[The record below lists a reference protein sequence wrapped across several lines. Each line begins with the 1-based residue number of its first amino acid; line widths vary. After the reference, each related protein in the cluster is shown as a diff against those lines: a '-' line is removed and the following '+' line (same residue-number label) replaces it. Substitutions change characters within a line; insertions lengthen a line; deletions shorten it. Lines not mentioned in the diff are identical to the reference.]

1 MPRFSVAF
9 ARRKSTADDIEN
21 AEVTPPGQGTF
32 RVLERHDY
40 SGVKSFDGGVKMAK
54 ANGAMLSKP
63 DFQADD
69 NMFSDMKANRGSG
82 LSNTTHTTSTDTS
95 SRHSNASTAP
105 SSADFSGGNL
115 FHDDNRNGP
124 PKSSSSDIHGRGI
137 SNKSI
142 GSKFLDRAGRTFS
155 FGGQKKYSIPP
166 PLEDPPMPDLPPP
179 MPIMA
184 EPGRTGSRGT
194 TTYTQ
199 APTISRKPAPRD
211 ISVMDMG
218 GDFGSMFSGSGFD
231 KRASMATLKND
242 DLASPRFLTGNPQM
256 HHQMPH
262 SPDTATPAQPLLGAW
277 NTPKN
282 DDIGDDYPS
291 DDEGPPPVPNHSA
304 PRYRSPARQAP
315 VRKVSPAEQPP
326 APARQTPMHHPP
338 APPQRQS
345 PIQEPVQPEEAQDD
359 EDAKLLQETYTAIQL
374 LSAEDDEF
382 DENPQPGRYRRE
394 EDSFTVVPRAKTASN
409 SNNGGDGDEL
419 FDGNRARPSKPNNR
433 YIPPPDGAPRNKVMT
448 PAEFEKYREDKIR
461 HDRTNSNSKDD
472 DEDDINYD
480 DDEDEAE
487 KSKQQAKQRR
497 KQEAHMAVYRQQMM
511 KVTGEANPTNGLGI
525 PASMSAP
532 QLSHMKHPSLDP
544 AAASAM
550 TGVSGASDEADDDE
564 EIPLAI
570 LQAHGFPNKNR
581 PPTRLS
587 TVGST
592 PNIRASA
599 LLMPGR
605 PSSSMGESA
614 AARRHSTLPAFARN
628 LPQDPFVG
636 ASIAQ
641 PALRESLSFN
651 EMGMG
656 PKPPSPLP
664 PGGLVG
670 VIASEERQRAMR
682 RGSPSVDP
690 SRLMGSGY
698 NTPGG
703 TAIDPI
709 AGIPAHMMY
718 PQQQMGGGMPG
729 MMPHM
734 MTPPPMLTVGDQAQ
748 LQMTQQMSQFM
759 QMQMQFMQMMAS
771 NQNGGGPQQQ
781 PQQMQSPYQQPY
793 GGLMGNHSMVDI
805 SSRNSMI
812 GEQTLEPRRGDYGS
826 MRTMSM
832 VQPNSAPMATPMP
845 HPGYAG
851 SIRSSVHGYTP
862 SIAPSERSNIGLP
875 NRYRPVSQA
884 VNPAGLGHMQ
894 SQSFSGALSAF
905 DNKNKTSMRIVNKSA
920 SDDDDDEEGWE
931 AMKNKRDK
939 KRSLWRSKKNLSSVI

>member
-21 AEVTPPGQGTF
+21 AEVAPAGQSSF

-40 SGVKSFDGGVKMAK
+40 SGVKSFDGGAKMAR
-54 ANGAMLSKP
+54 ASGALLAKP
-63 DFQADD
+63 DLQADD
-69 NMFSDMKANRGSG
+69 NMFSDMKGNRGSG

-115 FHDDNRNGP
+115 FHDDGRP
-124 PKSSSSDIHGRGI
+124 PKSSSSDMHGRG
-137 SNKSI
+137 SGNKSI
-142 GSKFLDRAGRTFS
+142 GSKFLDKAGRTFS
-155 FGGQKKYSIPP
+155 FGGQKK
-166 PLEDPPMPDLPPP
+166 
-179 MPIMA
+179 
-184 EPGRTGSRGT
+184 GT

-199 APTISRKPAPRD
+199 APTVPTVPTVPSAPAITRKPAPRRPEVLD
-211 ISVMDMG
+211 VGS
-218 GDFGSMFSGSGFD
+218 DFGSMFSGSAFE

-242 DLASPRFLTGNPQM
+242 DLASPRLLTGNPQA
-256 HHQMPH
+256 QQPIPH
-262 SPDTATPAQPLLGAW
+262 SPDTTTQAEPLLSSW
-277 NTPKN
+277 NRPQSKV
-282 DDIGDDYPS
+282 IVDDYSS
-291 DDEGPPPVPNHSA
+291 DKSSPTYDSPP
-304 PRYRSPARQAP
+304 RQRPA
-315 VRKVSPAEQPP
+315 
-326 APARQTPMHHPP
+326 H
-338 APPQRQS
+338 
-345 PIQEPVQPEEAQDD
+345 QEPSSPDETPDD
-359 EDAKLLQETYTAIQL
+359 EDAQLLAETYTAIQL

-382 DENPQPGRYRRE
+382 EDNPQQGRYRRE
-394 EDSFTVVPRAKTASN
+394 EDNFTAAPRQSKPAPN
-409 SNNGGDGDEL
+409 PNNARNGDGGFEA
-419 FDGNRARPSKPNNR
+419 NRPR
-433 YIPPPDGAPRNKVMT
+433 YQQPRRSHDGAPRNKVMT

-461 HDRTNSNSKDD
+461 HDRTNSTSKDD
-472 DEDDINYD
+472 DEDDINYED
-480 DDEDEAE
+480 EEDEAE

-511 KVTGEANPTNGLGI
+511 KVTGETNPTNGLGI
-525 PASMSAP
+525 PASLSAP
-532 QLSHMKHPSLDP
+532 QLGHIRTSSLDP
-544 AAASAM
+544 AAAPPPLPATAAATSGA
-550 TGVSGASDEADDDE
+550 SGASDEADDDE

-587 TVGST
+587 MMGSN
-592 PNIRASA
+592 PNMRASA
-599 LLMPGR
+599 MLAPGR
-605 PSSSMGESA
+605 PSSAMGESA
-614 AARRHSTLPAFARN
+614 AASRRHSTLPAFARN
-628 LPQDPFVG
+628 LPQDPFIG

-651 EMGMG
+651 EMGLG

-698 NTPGG
+698 NTPPGV
-703 TAIDPI
+703 DPM
-709 AGIPAHMMY
+709 AGIP
-718 PQQQMGGGMPG
+718 
-729 MMPHM
+729 PHM
-734 MTPPPMLTVGDQAQ
+734 IAGDQAQ

-759 QMQMQFMQMMAS
+759 QMQMQFMQLMAA
-771 NQNGGGPQQQ
+771 NQNSGVPQQQ
-781 PQQMQSPYQQPY
+781 QQLHPPFQQPF
-793 GGLMGNHSMVDI
+793 GGLMGNQSMVDL
-805 SSRNSMI
+805 SSRNSVV
-812 GEQTLEPRRGDYGS
+812 GEPTLEPRRGDYGS

-832 VQPNSAPMATPMP
+832 VQPGSAPMA

-851 SIRSSVHGYTP
+851 SVRSSIHGYTP

-884 VNPAGLGHMQ
+884 INHGSLGHMQ
-894 SQSFSGALSAF
+894 SHSFSGALSAF
-905 DNKNKTSMRIVNKSA
+905 TDNKNKTSMRIVSKSA

-931 AMKNKRDK
+931 AMKNKREK

>member
-21 AEVTPPGQGTF
+21 AEVTPPGQSSF

-40 SGVKSFDGGVKMAK
+40 SGVKSFDGGAKMARST
-54 ANGAMLSKP
+54 GALLPKS
-63 DFQADD
+63 DYQADD

-124 PKSSSSDIHGRGI
+124 PKSSSSDMHGRG
-137 SNKSI
+137 NKSI

-155 FGGQKKYSIPP
+155 FGGQKKYTIPP
-166 PLEDPPMPDLPPP
+166 PLEDPPMPDLRPPV
-179 MPIMA
+179 PIMA

-194 TTYTQ
+194 TTYMQ
-199 APTISRKPAPRD
+199 APTIPRKPAPRN
-211 ISVMDMG
+211 INAMDMG
-218 GDFGSMFSGSGFD
+218 SDFGSMFSGSGFD

-242 DLASPRFLTGNPQM
+242 DLASPRLLTGNPQG
-256 HHQMPH
+256 QPIPR
-262 SPDTATPAQPLLGAW
+262 SPDTTTPAEPLLGSW
-277 NTPKN
+277 NTPKSN
-282 DDIGDDYPS
+282 VVVDDYSS
-291 DDEGPPPVPNHSA
+291 DRSSPTYDSPPRVPAHSS
-304 PRYRSPARQAP
+304 PRYQSPARQP
-315 VRKVSPAEQPP
+315 PTRRSPPAEQPP
-326 APARQTPMHHPP
+326 ARQPP
-338 APPQRQS
+338 IS
-345 PIQEPVQPEEAQDD
+345 PDEAQDD
-359 EDAKLLQETYTAIQL
+359 EDAQLLQETYTAIQL

-382 DENPQPGRYRRE
+382 DENPQQGRYRRE
-394 EDSFTVVPRAKTASN
+394 EDNFTATPRAKPPPNPSN
-409 SNNGGDGDEL
+409 GRNGDGMHDA
-419 FDGNRARPSKPNNR
+419 NRARFPKPNIR
-433 YIPPPDGAPRNKVMT
+433 YVPPQDGAPRNKVMT

-461 HDRTNSNSKDD
+461 HDRTNSTSKGDD
-472 DEDDINYD
+472 DEDINY
-480 DDEDEAE
+480 EDEEDEVE

-511 KVTGEANPTNGLGI
+511 KVTGETNPTNGLGI
-525 PASMSAP
+525 PSSMSAP
-532 QLSHMKHPSLDP
+532 QLGHMKTPSLDP
-544 AAASAM
+544 AAAPPPLPVPA
-550 TGVSGASDEADDDE
+550 TGVSATSGPSDEGDDDE

-587 TVGST
+587 AMGSN
-592 PNIRASA
+592 PNLRASA
-599 LLMPGR
+599 MLMPGR
-605 PSSSMGESA
+605 PSSAMGDSA
-614 AARRHSTLPAFARN
+614 SGSRRHSTLPAFARN
-628 LPQDPFVG
+628 LPQDPFIG

-651 EMGMG
+651 DMGMG

-670 VIASEERQRAMR
+670 VIANEERQRAMR

-690 SRLMGSGY
+690 SRLMGSGF
-698 NTPGG
+698 NTPVGAG
-703 TAIDPI
+703 VDPV
-709 AGIPAHMMY
+709 AGIPPHMMY
-718 PQQQMGGGMPG
+718 PQAQMGGMAGGMAG
-729 MMPHM
+729 MMPPM
-734 MTPPPMLTVGDQAQ
+734 MPPPMITAGDQAQ

-759 QMQMQFMQMMAS
+759 QMQMQFMQMMAA
-771 NQNGGGPQQQ
+771 NQNGGVPQQQ
-781 PQQMQSPYQQPY
+781 QQLQPPFQAPY
-793 GGLMGNHSMVDI
+793 GGLMGNQSMVDI
-805 SSRNSMI
+805 SSRNSIM

-832 VQPNSAPMATPMP
+832 VQPSSAPMA

-884 VNPAGLGHMQ
+884 IGPTGLGHMQ
-894 SQSFSGALSAF
+894 SQSFSGALSVLA
-905 DNKNKTSMRIVNKSA
+905 DNKNRTSMRVVNKSA
-920 SDDDDDEEGWE
+920 SDDEDDEEGWE
-931 AMKNKRDK
+931 AMKNKREK

>member
-9 ARRKSTADDIEN
+9 ARRKSTADDIDN
-21 AEVTPPGQGTF
+21 AEVTPPGQSSF

-40 SGVKSFDGGVKMAK
+40 SGVKSFDGGAKMAK
-54 ANGAMLSKP
+54 SSGALLPKP
-63 DFQADD
+63 DYQGDD

-105 SSADFSGGNL
+105 SSADFNGGNL
-115 FHDDNRNGP
+115 FSDDHRNGP
-124 PKSSSSDIHGRGI
+124 PKSSSSDMRGN

-155 FGGQKKYSIPP
+155 FGGQKKHTIPP
-166 PLEDPPMPDLPPP
+166 PLEDPLMPDLPPP

-199 APTISRKPAPRD
+199 VPTTPAPTIPRKPAPRSTSALD
-211 ISVMDMG
+211 LGS
-218 GDFGSMFSGSGFD
+218 DFGSMFSGSGFE
-231 KRASMATLKND
+231 KRGSMATLKND
-242 DLASPRFLTGNPQM
+242 DLASPRLLTGNPQG
-256 HHQMPH
+256 QPFPR
-262 SPDTATPAQPLLGAW
+262 SPDAATPAEPLLSSW
-277 NTPKN
+277 NTPKSN
-282 DDIGDDYPS
+282 VIVDDYSS
-291 DDEGPPPVPNHSA
+291 DKSASPTYESPPRVPAHSS
-304 PRYRSPARQAP
+304 PRYQSPARQP
-315 VRKVSPAEQPP
+315 PPRRSPPAEQPP
-326 APARQTPMHHPP
+326 ARQPPPM
-338 APPQRQS
+338 S
-345 PIQEPVQPEEAQDD
+345 PDEAQDD
-359 EDAKLLQETYTAIQL
+359 EDAQLLQETYTAIQL

-382 DENPQPGRYRRE
+382 DENPQQGRYRRE
-394 EDSFTVVPRAKTASN
+394 EDTFTATPRAKPGPNPN
-409 SNNGGDGDEL
+409 SGKNGDGMRDN
-419 FDGNRARPSKPNNR
+419 NRARFSKPNVR
-433 YIPPPDGAPRNKVMT
+433 YVPPDGAPRNKVMT

-461 HDRTNSNSKDD
+461 HDRTNSTSKDD
-472 DEDDINYD
+472 EDEDINYED
-480 DDEDEAE
+480 EEDEAE

-511 KVTGEANPTNGLGI
+511 KVTGETNPTNGLGI
-525 PASMSAP
+525 PSSMSAP
-532 QLSHMKHPSLDP
+532 QLGHVKTPSLDP
-544 AAASAM
+544 AAAPPPMLAPA
-550 TGVSGASDEADDDE
+550 TAVSGASDEPDDDE

-587 TVGST
+587 TMGSN
-592 PNIRASA
+592 PNMRASTM
-599 LLMPGR
+599 LMPGR
-605 PSSSMGESA
+605 PSSAMGESA
-614 AARRHSTLPAFARN
+614 ASRRHSTLPAFARN
-628 LPQDPFVG
+628 LPQDPFIG

-651 EMGMG
+651 DMGMG

-670 VIASEERQRAMR
+670 VIANEERQRAMR

-698 NTPGG
+698 NTPVG
-703 TAIDPI
+703 IDPV

-718 PQQQMGGGMPG
+718 PQTPMGGMGGGMPQ
-729 MMPHM
+729 MMPQM
-734 MTPPPMLTVGDQAQ
+734 MQPPMASAGDQAQ

-759 QMQMQFMQMMAS
+759 QMQMQFMQMMAA
-771 NQNGGGPQQQ
+771 NQNGGMPQQQ
-781 PQQMQSPYQQPY
+781 QQQLQPPFQQSY
-793 GGLMGNHSMVDI
+793 GGLMGNQSMVDI

-812 GEQTLEPRRGDYGS
+812 GEQTLEPRRADYGS

-832 VQPNSAPMATPMP
+832 VQPSSAPMA

-851 SIRSSVHGYTP
+851 SIRSSIHGYTP

-884 VNPAGLGHMQ
+884 IGPTGLGHMQ
-894 SQSFSGALSAF
+894 SQSFSGALSSAL
-905 DNKNKTSMRIVNKSA
+905 DSKHQASMRIVNKSSA

-939 KRSLWRSKKNLSSVI
+939 KRSIWRSKKNLSSVI

>member
-9 ARRKSTADDIEN
+9 ARRKSTADEIDH
-21 AEVTPPGQGTF
+21 AEVAPAGQSSF

-40 SGVKSFDGGVKMAK
+40 SGVKSFDGGAKMAR
-54 ANGAMLSKP
+54 ASGPLLSKP
-63 DFQADD
+63 DLQADD

-115 FHDDNRNGP
+115 FHDDGRP
-124 PKSSSSDIHGRGI
+124 PKSSSSDMHGRGS

-142 GSKFLDRAGRTFS
+142 GSKFLDKAGRTFS
-155 FGGQKKYSIPP
+155 FGGQKK
-166 PLEDPPMPDLPPP
+166 
-179 MPIMA
+179 
-184 EPGRTGSRGT
+184 GT
-194 TTYTQ
+194 TTYAQ
-199 APTISRKPAPRD
+199 APTVPTIPAVPKVPSAPTITRKPAPRRPEVLD
-211 ISVMDMG
+211 VGS
-218 GDFGSMFSGSGFD
+218 DFGSMFSGSAFE

-242 DLASPRFLTGNPQM
+242 DLASPRLLTGNPQA
-256 HHQMPH
+256 QQPIPH
-262 SPDTATPAQPLLGAW
+262 SPDTTTQAEPLLGSW
-277 NTPKN
+277 NTAQSKVVV
-282 DDIGDDYPS
+282 DDYSS
-291 DDEGPPPVPNHSA
+291 DKSSPTYDSPP
-304 PRYRSPARQAP
+304 R
-315 VRKVSPAEQPP
+315 QPP
-326 APARQTPMHHPP
+326 AHQ
-338 APPQRQS
+338 APPS
-345 PIQEPVQPEEAQDD
+345 PDESPDD
-359 EDAKLLQETYTAIQL
+359 EDAQLLAETYTAIQL

-382 DENPQPGRYRRE
+382 DDNPQQGRYRRE
-394 EDSFTVVPRAKTASN
+394 EDNFTVAPRQPKPAPN
-409 SNNGGDGDEL
+409 SNGTRNGDGAPRR
-419 FDGNRARPSKPNNR
+419 FVPSQ
-433 YIPPPDGAPRNKVMT
+433 DGAPRNKVMT

-461 HDRTNSNSKDD
+461 HDRTNSTSKDD
-472 DEDDINYD
+472 DEDDINYE

-511 KVTGEANPTNGLGI
+511 KVTGETNPTNGLGI
-525 PASMSAP
+525 PASLSAP
-532 QLSHMKHPSLDP
+532 QLGHVRTSSLDP
-544 AAASAM
+544 AAAPPPQSANANAVS
-550 TGVSGASDEADDDE
+550 GASGASDEADDDE

-587 TVGST
+587 MMGSN

-599 LLMPGR
+599 MLAPGR
-605 PSSSMGESA
+605 PSSAMGESA
-614 AARRHSTLPAFARN
+614 AASRRHSTLPAFARN
-628 LPQDPFVG
+628 LPQDPFIG

-698 NTPGG
+698 NTP
-703 TAIDPI
+703 
-709 AGIPAHMMY
+709 
-718 PQQQMGGGMPG
+718 PG
-729 MMPHM
+729 MDP
-734 MTPPPMLTVGDQAQ
+734 MTGPPMLTPGDQAQ

-759 QMQMQFMQMMAS
+759 QMQMQFMQLMAA
-771 NQNGGGPQQQ
+771 NQNGGMPQQQ
-781 PQQMQSPYQQPY
+781 VPFQQPF
-793 GGLMGNHSMVDI
+793 GGLMGNQSMVDL
-805 SSRNSMI
+805 SSRNSVV

-832 VQPNSAPMATPMP
+832 VQPSSAPMA

-851 SIRSSVHGYTP
+851 SIRSSIHGYTP

-884 VNPAGLGHMQ
+884 INHGPLGHMQ

-905 DNKNKTSMRIVNKSA
+905 TDNKNKTSMRIVSKSV

-931 AMKNKRDK
+931 AMKNKREK

>member
-9 ARRKSTADDIEN
+9 ARRKSNADELEN

-40 SGVKSFDGGVKMAK
+40 SGVKSFDGGVKMAR
-54 ANGAMLSKP
+54 ANGAMLAKP

-124 PKSSSSDIHGRGI
+124 PKSSSSDIHGRG
-137 SNKSI
+137 NKSI

-184 EPGRTGSRGT
+184 EPGRTGSRG
-194 TTYTQ
+194 
-199 APTISRKPAPRD
+199 
-211 ISVMDMG
+211 
-218 GDFGSMFSGSGFD
+218 SGFD
-231 KRASMATLKND
+231 KRASMATVKND
-242 DLASPRFLTGNPQM
+242 DLASPRFLTGNPQI

-277 NTPKN
+277 NTPK
-282 DDIGDDYPS
+282 DDDMGDDYPS
-291 DDEGPPPVPNHSA
+291 DDEDPPPVPNHSSS
-304 PRYRSPARQAP
+304 RYQSPARQAP
-315 VRKVSPAEQPP
+315 VRKVSPPEQPP
-326 APARQTPMHHPP
+326 ARQAPTHQPP
-338 APPQRQS
+338 PPPERQS
-345 PIQEPVQPEEAQDD
+345 PTQESAQPEEAQDD

-382 DENPQPGRYRRE
+382 DENPQQGRYRRE
-394 EDSFTVVPRAKTASN
+394 EDNFTVVPRAKPAPN
-409 SNNGGDGDEL
+409 SNNGGDG
-419 FDGNRARPSKPNNR
+419 ARPPMPSYTR

-461 HDRTNSNSKDD
+461 HDRTNSTTKDD

-487 KSKQQAKQRR
+487 KSKQQVKQRR

-511 KVTGEANPTNGLGI
+511 KVTGETNPTNGLGI

-532 QLSHMKHPSLDP
+532 QLSHVKHPSLDP

-550 TGVSGASDEADDDE
+550 SGASGVEEDADDDE
-564 EIPLAI
+564 EVPLAI

-587 TVGST
+587 TVGSN
-592 PNIRASA
+592 PNLRASA
-599 LLMPGR
+599 MLMPGR

-641 PALRESLSFN
+641 PAIRESLSFN

-718 PQQQMGGGMPG
+718 AQQQMGGGMPG
-729 MMPHM
+729 MMAPHM

-771 NQNGGGPQQQ
+771 NNQNGGPQQAP
-781 PQQMQSPYQQPY
+781 PQLPSPYQQPY

-805 SSRNSMI
+805 SSQHSMM

-832 VQPNSAPMATPMP
+832 VQPNSAPMAPPMP
-845 HPGYAG
+845 HTGYAG
-851 SIRSSVHGYTP
+851 SIRSSHQGYAP

-894 SQSFSGALSAF
+894 SQSFSGALSAY
-905 DNKNKTSMRIVNKSA
+905 DSKNKTSMRIVNKSA
-920 SDDDDDEEGWE
+920 SDDEDEEEGWE

-939 KRSLWRSKKNLSSVI
+939 KRSMWRSKKNLSSVI

>member
-21 AEVTPPGQGTF
+21 AEVTPPGQSSF

-40 SGVKSFDGGVKMAK
+40 SGVKSFDGGAKMARSS
-54 ANGAMLSKP
+54 GALLPKP

-105 SSADFSGGNL
+105 SSADFSGGNM
-115 FHDDNRNGP
+115 FHDDTRNGP
-124 PKSSSSDIHGRGI
+124 PKSSSSDVHGRGT

-155 FGGQKKYSIPP
+155 FGGQKKYTIPP

-179 MPIMA
+179 LPIMA

-194 TTYTQ
+194 TAYTQ
-199 APTISRKPAPRD
+199 APIIPRKEAPRD
-211 ISVMDMG
+211 TNVIDLGS
-218 GDFGSMFSGSGFD
+218 DFGSMFSGSGFD

-242 DLASPRFLTGNPQM
+242 DLASPRLLTGNPQG
-256 HHQMPH
+256 PPIPR
-262 SPDTATPAQPLLGAW
+262 SPDTTTPAEPLLGSW
-277 NTPKN
+277 NTPKSN
-282 DDIGDDYPS
+282 VIVDDYSS
-291 DDEGPPPVPNHSA
+291 DKSSPTYESPPPVPNHSS
-304 PRYRSPARQAP
+304 PRYHSPARQPPARRSP
-315 VRKVSPAEQPP
+315 PAEQPP
-326 APARQTPMHHPP
+326 ARQPPMQQP
-338 APPQRQS
+338 RQPS
-345 PIQEPVQPEEAQDD
+345 MQPEEAQDN

-382 DENPQPGRYRRE
+382 DDNPQPGRYRRE
-394 EDSFTVVPRAKTASN
+394 EDSFTVVPRAKPSSN
-409 SNNGGDGDEL
+409 FNNGGNGDSL
-419 FDGNRARPSKPNNR
+419 FDGNRARFSKPNSR
-433 YIPPPDGAPRNKVMT
+433 YAPPQDGAPRNKVMT

-461 HDRTNSNSKDD
+461 HDRTNSTAKDD
-472 DEDDINYD
+472 DEEINYE

-511 KVTGEANPTNGLGI
+511 KVTGETNPTNGLGI
-525 PASMSAP
+525 PSSMSAP
-532 QLSHMKHPSLDP
+532 QLGHMKTPSLDP
-544 AAASAM
+544 AAASA
-550 TGVSGASDEADDDE
+550 VSGASDEADDDE
-564 EIPLAI
+564 EVPLAI

-587 TVGST
+587 TVGSN
-592 PNIRASA
+592 PNMRASA
-599 LLMPGR
+599 MLMPGR
-605 PSSSMGESA
+605 PSSSMGDSAA

-628 LPQDPFVG
+628 LPQDPFIG

-651 EMGMG
+651 DMGMG

-703 TAIDPI
+703 PGIDPI
-709 AGIPAHMMY
+709 AGIPPHLMY
-718 PQQQMGGGMPG
+718 PQAQMGGGMPG
-729 MMPHM
+729 MMPPM
-734 MTPPPMLTVGDQAQ
+734 MPPPMLTVGDQAQ
-748 LQMTQQMSQFM
+748 IQMTQQMSQFM
-759 QMQMQFMQMMAS
+759 QMQMQFMQMMAA
-771 NQNGGGPQQQ
+771 NQNGSGPQQQ
-781 PQQMQSPYQQPY
+781 QLQPPYQQPY
-793 GGLMGNHSMVDI
+793 GGGLMGNQSMVDI

-812 GEQTLEPRRGDYGS
+812 GEQTLEPRRGDYAS

-832 VQPNSAPMATPMP
+832 VQPSSAPMAN
-845 HPGYAG
+845 PGYAG
-851 SIRSSVHGYTP
+851 SVRSSIHGYTP

-884 VNPAGLGHMQ
+884 VGPTAISHMQ
-894 SQSFSGALSAF
+894 SQSFSGALSALA
-905 DNKNKTSMRIVNKSA
+905 DTKNKTSMRIVNRSA

-931 AMKNKRDK
+931 AMKNKREK

>member
-9 ARRKSTADDIEN
+9 ARRKSTADDIEH
-21 AEVTPPGQGTF
+21 AEVAPAGQSSF

-40 SGVKSFDGGVKMAK
+40 SGVKSFDGGAKMAR
-54 ANGAMLSKP
+54 ASGPLLSKP
-63 DFQADD
+63 DLQADD
-69 NMFSDMKANRGSG
+69 NIFSDMKGNRGSG

-115 FHDDNRNGP
+115 FHDDNRP
-124 PKSSSSDIHGRGI
+124 PKSSSSDMHGRGGA
-137 SNKSI
+137 NKSI
-142 GSKFLDRAGRTFS
+142 GSKFLDKAGRTFS
-155 FGGQKKYSIPP
+155 FGGQKKYTIPP
-166 PLEDPPMPDLPPP
+166 PPEDPPLPDLRPP
-179 MPIMA
+179 MPMA
-184 EPGRTGSRGT
+184 EPGRAGSRGT
-194 TTYTQ
+194 TTYAQ
-199 APTISRKPAPRD
+199 APTVPAVPSAPTITRKPAPRRPD
-211 ISVMDMG
+211 VLDVGS
-218 GDFGSMFSGSGFD
+218 DFASMFSGSAFE

-242 DLASPRFLTGNPQM
+242 DLASPRLLTGNPQA
-256 HHQMPH
+256 QQPTPH
-262 SPDTATPAQPLLGAW
+262 SPDNTTQAEPLLGSW
-277 NTPKN
+277 NTPQSKVV
-282 DDIGDDYPS
+282 DDYSS
-291 DDEGPPPVPNHSA
+291 DKSSPTYDSPPRVPNHSS
-304 PRYRSPARQAP
+304 PRYHSPPRQAP
-315 VRKVSPAEQPP
+315 ASPDE
-326 APARQTPMHHPP
+326 
-338 APPQRQS
+338 S
-345 PIQEPVQPEEAQDD
+345 PDD
-359 EDAKLLQETYTAIQL
+359 EDAQLLAETYTAIQL

-382 DENPQPGRYRRE
+382 EDNPQQGRYRRE
-394 EDSFTVVPRAKTASN
+394 EDNFTVAPRQPKPAAN
-409 SNNGGDGDEL
+409 
-419 FDGNRARPSKPNNR
+419 PNNARNGDSGPRR
-433 YIPPPDGAPRNKVMT
+433 YVGPQDGAPRNKVMT

-461 HDRTNSNSKDD
+461 HDRTNSTSKDD
-472 DEDDINYD
+472 DEDDINYE

-511 KVTGEANPTNGLGI
+511 KVTGETNPTNGLGI
-525 PASMSAP
+525 PASLSAP
-532 QLSHMKHPSLDP
+532 QLGHVRASSLDP
-544 AAASAM
+544 AAAPPPPLPA
-550 TGVSGASDEADDDE
+550 TANGASGGSDEADDDE

-587 TVGST
+587 MMGSN

-599 LLMPGR
+599 MLAPGR
-605 PSSSMGESA
+605 PSSAMGESA
-614 AARRHSTLPAFARN
+614 AASRRHSTLPAFARN
-628 LPQDPFVG
+628 LPQDPFIG

-698 NTPGG
+698 NTPPGM
-703 TAIDPI
+703 DHM
-709 AGIPAHMMY
+709 AGIPPNMMY
-718 PQQQMGGGMPG
+718 PQGQMGGAMPG
-729 MMPHM
+729 MVPGM
-734 MTPPPMLTVGDQAQ
+734 MQPPMLTPGDQAQ

-759 QMQMQFMQMMAS
+759 QMQMQFMQLMAA
-771 NQNGGGPQQQ
+771 NQNGGMPQQQ
-781 PQQMQSPYQQPY
+781 APFQQPY
-793 GGLMGNHSMVDI
+793 GGLMGNQSMVDL
-805 SSRNSMI
+805 SSRNSVV

-832 VQPNSAPMATPMP
+832 VQPSSAPMA

-851 SIRSSVHGYTP
+851 SIRSSIHGYTP

-884 VNPAGLGHMQ
+884 INHGPLGHMQ

-905 DNKNKTSMRIVNKSA
+905 TDNKTKTSMRIVSKSA

-931 AMKNKRDK
+931 AMKNKREK